1 MIRSGWK
8 HLVVVHGFNIFV
20 CGGPL
25 YFFGQAYGPR
35 LRINFL
41 MLKIEHLGLQRKRV
55 LLKFSS
61 SHEPLEVCGP

>member
-1 MIRSGWK
+1 M
-8 HLVVVHGFNIFV
+8 VVVHGFNIFV
-20 CGGPL
+20 YGGPL
-25 YFFGQAYGPR
+25 YFSGQAYGPL

-41 MLKIEHLGLQRKRV
+41 MLKIEYLGLQRKQM